1 MQAENLLSAL
11 TKQCQKQ
18 KLSRCLS
25 LAYIRARILTG
36 FYSFCCHKCHNYHI
50 TPPLFLINQDVPQ
63 QVNDTSFEEK
73 QHVTFSKQYV
83 VLCEMSA
90 YSPDA

>member
-25 LAYIRARILTG
+25 LAYIRVRILQDFT
-36 FYSFCCHKCHNYHI
+36 FFAVTSV
-50 TPPLFLINQDVPQ
+50 TASTLRPLFFLFNQDVSQ
-63 QVNDTSFEEK
+63 QVKRHIVRRETTRHFFK
-73 QHVTFSKQYV
+73 TIRCLK
-83 VLCEMSA
+83 
-90 YSPDA
+90 